1 MINLDQKPNFSI
13 EFSLEISIEFSFFLL
28 KFHLNF
34 AIEKNKILLKFGHFQ
49 VAIEKIKCD

>member
-28 KFHLNF
+28 RFHLNF

>member
-28 KFHLNF
+28 RFHLNF
-34 AIEKNKILLKFGHFQ
+34 AIEKKS
-49 VAIEKIKCD
+49 IEIWAFSSGD